1 MSHGTHIRKK
11 LAPQPS
17 WWRLSILCFGLIFFP
32 LTFVKAPF
40 RLVSAASPHFQ
51 KTTPH
56 ILKTEPPN
64 WWTVSRPTTVQVL
77 LTGTNL
83 KKAKVQTSTKG
94 VSVGQTSASPNGNY
108 LFCDLLLTPE
118 ATAGTVELEITADS
132 TTIQKSWP
140 LFSPLPREGNYQGLL
155 PSDIVYLIMPDRFAD
170 GDPSNNEPAG
180 PGQTYNPKESR
191 MYHGGDLRGV
201 IQHLDYLKELGVTAI
216 WLTPVYD
223 NTDTKGDVY
232 HGYHMTD
239 FFDVEEHFGTLAL
252 YQELTREVHKRGM
265 KLIQDIVPNHSGPDH
280 DWVKNPPSKTW
291 YNGTLQKHLDCSFDT
306 PVLLDPKTPKKTRR
320 LVTEGWFAG
329 TLPDLNTLDARY
341 RTYSLQNT
349 LWWLNMTGQDALRID
364 TYPYVERAFW
374 RDWQKGLDAEF
385 PTVTDFGEVLVGD
398 PKVVSF
404 FKGGK
409 TGWDGI
415 DTGLK
420 SVFDFPLAFAIREF
434 CADDTKDSSRI
445 TDILAQDALYGDAS
459 SLVTLINNHDV
470 SRLIQD
476 AKGDSRR
483 LRLAHAIL
491 LTLRGVPQLYYGD
504 EIGMM
509 GGNDPDNRRD
519 FPGGFGG
526 SINAFDPAQRTAE
539 QAAIWNDLQH
549 LLALRRSH
557 PTLQTGQ
564 HTNLLVKGRSLAYI
578 RSDAKEK
585 LLIVLNGKSADDR
598 LQISLSPQ
606 LPKGSK
612 LTPIATPGQTLEV
625 GTTGIEIPLSALSYQ
640 IFVIGQ

>member
-1 MSHGTHIRKK
+1 
-11 LAPQPS
+11 
-17 WWRLSILCFGLIFFP
+17 
-32 LTFVKAPF
+32 
-40 RLVSAASPHFQ
+40 
-51 KTTPH
+51 
-56 ILKTEPPN
+56 
-64 WWTVSRPTTVQVL
+64 
-77 LTGTNL
+77 
-83 KKAKVQTSTKG
+83 
-94 VSVGQTSASPNGNY
+94 VSVGQTSASPYGNY

-180 PGQTYNPKESR
+180 PGQTYNPRESR

-612 LTPIATPGQTLEV
+612 LTPIA
-625 GTTGIEIPLSALSYQ
+625 
-640 IFVIGQ
+640 